1 MSVSFIKPPD
11 MGYWS
16 QSIGGLII
24 NFGVIEFLTLRWIQ
38 VFDGEPAA
46 IAARKHKL
54 SRRIQSAVTLI
65 AASPLSDADKKRA
78 SDLWSEASQ
87 LSGTRN
93 RVAHNPMTVGVM
105 KKSGELVLSIIDLQK
120 MTPTG
125 ENPLERLDRSQ
136 IASIALR
143 VGEIGR
149 DLSAIIESIP
159 NKK

>member
-24 NFGVIEFLTLRWIQ
+24 NFGIIEFLTLRWIQ
-38 VFDGEPAA
+38 VLDGEPAA
-46 IAARKHKL
+46 IEARKLKL
-54 SRRIQSAVTLI
+54 SRRIQSAVALI
-65 AASPLSDADKKRA
+65 PSSPLSDVDKKRA
-78 SDLWSEASQ
+78 SDLWNEVSQ

-93 RVAHNPMTVGVM
+93 RVAHNPMSVGIM
-105 KKSGELVLSIIDLQK
+105 ANSGEMVLSIIDLKK

-125 ENPLERLDRSQ
+125 DNPLEKLDRSQ

-143 VGEIGR
+143 AGAIGR

>member
-11 MGYWS
+11 IEYWS

-24 NFGVIEFLTLRWIQ
+24 NFGVIEFLTLQWIQ
-38 VFDGEPAA
+38 VFDSEAA
-46 IAARKHKL
+46 SIAARKLKL
-54 SRRIQSAVTLI
+54 YRRIESAVALI
-65 AASPLSDADKKRA
+65 PSSPLSDFDKKRA
-78 SDLWSEASQ
+78 SDLWGEVSQ
-87 LSGTRN
+87 LSGARN

-105 KKSGELVLSIIDLQK
+105 AKTGELVLSIIDLKK

-125 ENPLERLDRSQ
+125 NNPLERLDRSQ
-136 IASIALR
+136 IASMALR
-143 VGEIGR
+143 AGEIAR